1 MDISEQF
8 IEQTIAFSLLV
19 IEKIIKQLGKTYQED
34 LAYSEFYTLSI
45 VNYFGN
51 MSMTSLADTF
61 GIQKQQATRVV
72 DKLVKKGYVKRAHDY
87 TDRRIVL
94 IHLTSKARSFF
105 KEYTAKA
112 KKEISESLSGL
123 SEKEIREFQAAVER
137 INHMMM
143 KMKDA
148 KA

>member
-8 IEQTIAFSLLV
+8 IEQTITFSLLV
-19 IEKIIKQLGKTYQED
+19 IEKIIKQLGKTYKED

-45 VNYFGN
+45 VSYFGD

-72 DKLVKKGYVKRAHDY
+72 DKLVKKGYIKRAQDHM
-87 TDRRIVL
+87 DRRVVL
-94 IHLTSKARSFF
+94 VHLTPKAQSFF
-105 KEYTAKA
+105 KEYTAKT
-112 KKEISESLSGL
+112 KKEITESLSGL
-123 SEKEIREFQAAVER
+123 SEKEIREFQTAVKK
-137 INHMMM
+137 INHMMT
-143 KMKDA
+143 KMKGT

>member
-19 IEKIIKQLGKTYQED
+19 IEKIIKQLERTYKED

-45 VNYFGN
+45 VNYFGD
-51 MSMTSLADTF
+51 MSMTRLADTF

-72 DKLVKKGYVKRAHDY
+72 DKLVKKGYVKRAHDH

-94 IHLTSKARSFF
+94 IHLTSKAQSFF

-112 KKEISESLSGL
+112 KKEIAQSLSGL
-123 SEKEIREFQAAVER
+123 SEKEIREFQAAVEK
-137 INHMMM
+137 INHMMI